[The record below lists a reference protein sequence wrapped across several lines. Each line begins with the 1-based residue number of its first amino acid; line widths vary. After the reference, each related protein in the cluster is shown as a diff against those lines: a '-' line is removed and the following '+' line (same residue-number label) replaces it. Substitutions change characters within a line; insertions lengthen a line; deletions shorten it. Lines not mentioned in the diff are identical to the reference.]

1 MIVKEISTQ
10 GRDENGQPLHLI
22 RDSSNY
28 PAGEWAQIM
37 NYLKRNAAAGLLKY
51 KVISK

>member
-10 GRDENGQPLHLI
+10 GRDDNGNPLYLI
-22 RDSSNY
+22 RDSLDYS
-28 PAGEWAQIM
+28 AGEWSQIM
-37 NYLKRNAAAGLLKY
+37 DYLKRNAAAGLLRY